1 MFCQSKKDIENWIK
15 WISQSQP
22 ELGGFS
28 ICPFA
33 AKSVYKIVESD
44 IDKLNVENNYQVI
57 IFIVNECS
65 LDIINQWVDHYNK
78 QFDDWIFFEDAASYN
93 TFINGLQTNNGK
105 HNLIIAQPKAE
116 LMNVR
121 NALKKTSYYSYWSE
135 DYYREIVG
143 D

>member
-1 MFCQSKKDIENWIK
+1 MCCQSKKDIENWIK

-22 ELGGFS
+22 ELGGFA

-33 AKSVYKIVESD
+33 AKSTYKIIESD
-44 IDKLNVENNYQVI
+44 IDKLKVESGYQVI
-57 IFIVNECS
+57 IFVVNESS
-65 LDIINQWVDHYNK
+65 LDIINQWVEHYNNK
-78 QFDDWIFFEDAASYN
+78 HKDWIFFEDCASYN

-105 HNLIIAQPKAE
+105 HNLILAQPREE
-116 LMNVR
+116 LMNFR
-121 NALKKTSYYSYWSE
+121 EALKKTNYYSYWSE